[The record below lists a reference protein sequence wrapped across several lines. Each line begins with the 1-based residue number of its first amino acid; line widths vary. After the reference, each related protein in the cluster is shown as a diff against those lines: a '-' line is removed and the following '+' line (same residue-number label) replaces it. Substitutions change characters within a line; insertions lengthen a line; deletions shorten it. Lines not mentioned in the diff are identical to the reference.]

1 MKSALILEDSRL
13 EATLVLHALR
23 SIGYRVER
31 QGGIKGAKS
40 ACHEHMFDLYI
51 VDVNVQQDEHGG
63 TASGLAFVEWLRP
76 SQPDARIIVCS
87 SDAAC
92 ATEAERLGARFVP
105 KRLGFA
111 DDIKKVL
118 EVWE

>member
-1 MKSALILEDSRL
+1 MNSALILEDSRL

-23 SIGYRVER
+23 SIGYRVEWQR
-31 QGGIKGAKS
+31 GMVGAKS

-63 TASGLAFVEWLRP
+63 TASGLDFVRWLRP
-76 SQPDARIIVCS
+76 SQPDARVIVCS
-87 SDAAC
+87 SDAAR
-92 ATEAERLGARFVP
+92 AAEAEALGARFVL
-105 KRLGFA
+105 KSRSLA
-111 DDIKKVL
+111 YDIKRTL